1 MQSKQQ
7 LKKIVVSKP
16 KQRLLQNYYCQKLL
30 QIVDV
35 VNQFRCNTLFNKY
48 AILLIV

>member
-16 KQRLLQNYYCQKLL
+16 KQRLLQNYYCQILL

-35 VNQFRCNTLFNKY
+35 FNHFRYNTIYKKY
-48 AILLIV
+48 SMLPIV